1 MNKSQNLYCIRRL
14 RHFVNKTTQTP
25 LFYFRFFID
34 LWYLRCYREQCILLS
49 AILHQSKNRS
59 CFNIR
64 WRGVYPISPMM
75 DTEQNRYKKSPQIKI
90 TRRCDSI
97 LDHLILFTYLLMVF
111 FISRG
116 ENVNN
121 WPLRQTSKIA
131 CMIAQR
137 VKGDKKSAV
146 LSLVLWH
153 NWHFWINT
161 ELRKYAVFW
170 QAAWVLRLYRRV
182 YYMCEFLRKQTKT
195 FEISRVSYI
204 TV

>member
-1 MNKSQNLYCIRRL
+1 MTGRLPHLSDDGHRTEPLQKVSTNKNNTEMWSDPRSSYLIY
-14 RHFVNKTTQTP
+14 
-25 LFYFRFFID
+25 LFADGLF
-34 LWYLRCYREQCILLS
+34 
-49 AILHQSKNRS
+49 HQS
-59 CFNIR
+59 
-64 WRGVYPISPMM
+64 
-75 DTEQNRYKKSPQIKI
+75 
-90 TRRCDSI
+90 
-97 LDHLILFTYLLMVF
+97 
-111 FISRG
+111 G

-161 ELRKYAVFW
+161 ELRKYVVFW